1 MRLSVPGVVPH
12 CHVPLD
18 VVNCEVAE
26 RLLMCSVARI
36 DSGVLR
42 LNEERECVCACVH
55 VYEYRKAHLYLHRP
69 SPIVVHYTI
78 LQLYEM

>member
-1 MRLSVPGVVPH
+1 MRLSVPRVVPH

-42 LNEERECVCACVH
+42 LKESV
-55 VYEYRKAHLYLHRP
+55 LFI
-69 SPIVVHYTI
+69 IVTI
-78 LQLYEM
+78 TVTRV